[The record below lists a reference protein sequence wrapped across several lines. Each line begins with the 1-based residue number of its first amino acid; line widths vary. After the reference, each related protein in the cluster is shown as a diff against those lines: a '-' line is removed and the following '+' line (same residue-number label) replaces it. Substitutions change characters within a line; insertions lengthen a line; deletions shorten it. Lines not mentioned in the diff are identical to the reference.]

1 MRAAGCVLPFAV
13 RGGLARAMRARA
25 RSRALDLQVTRSVNC
40 ADFALEEGG
49 EAVRLGSRQS
59 RCVFAVSSGRQ

>member
-1 MRAAGCVLPFAV
+1 MRPAGCVLPRV
-13 RGGLARAMRARA
+13 PLARAARVHA
-25 RSRALDLQVTRSVNC
+25 YVCTYVRTAGSRALDLQVTRSVSC

-59 RCVFAVSSGRQ
+59 